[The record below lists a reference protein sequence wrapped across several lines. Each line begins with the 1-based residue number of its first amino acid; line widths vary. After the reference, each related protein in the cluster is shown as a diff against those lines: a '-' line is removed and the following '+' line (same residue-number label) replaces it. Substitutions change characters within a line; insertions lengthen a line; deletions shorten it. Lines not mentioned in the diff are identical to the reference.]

1 MNVGVSVNRRRV
13 GDHVVAAMQ
22 AYPQCEDVL
31 SGLVW
36 SFDLDLIGEMPSME
50 PPQASIDEL
59 TYEVAE
65 LAGISW
71 QEQQA
76 QDKVR
81 WHTELLQYFADHQP
95 PLIGW

>member
-1 MNVGVSVNRRRV
+1 
-13 GDHVVAAMQ
+13 
-22 AYPQCEDVL
+22 
-31 SGLVW
+31 
-36 SFDLDLIGEMPSME
+36 MPSME

-76 QDKVR
+76 QDKGR